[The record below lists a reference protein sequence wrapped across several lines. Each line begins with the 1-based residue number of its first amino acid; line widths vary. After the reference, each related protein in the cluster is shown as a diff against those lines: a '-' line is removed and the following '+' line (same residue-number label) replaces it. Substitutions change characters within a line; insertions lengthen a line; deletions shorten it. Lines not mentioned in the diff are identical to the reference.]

1 MKKSEIPQDQSALAD
16 VSREICYAQNDQ
28 GEYETALSTG
38 WEIKTDALNLAWED
52 VNNRIEAARKEVLL
66 GNKSPI
72 YYFIEL
78 RLMNLQILS
87 GYTGFFQWVIKRHFK
102 VEVFKNLSPKKLN
115 IYAKAFDVSL
125 DELKNIK

>member
-1 MKKSEIPQDQSALAD
+1 MVFDLDMIKK
-16 VSREICYAQNDQ
+16 VYANFP
-28 GEYETALSTG
+28 S
-38 WEIKTDALNLAWED
+38 
-52 VNNRIEAARKEVLL
+52 RIEAARKEVLL
-66 GNKSPI
+66 GNQSPI

-78 RLMNLQILS
+78 RLMDLQILS